1 MIAAYLLDRKETGA
15 EFDNQKMR
23 DEAKLVEQAADFK
36 ITARDPQARA
46 RANAGNVKDFTQ
58 DLIRVRKDFE
68 VPTGEKL
75 VETQKQ
81 MQRIYRKLTRGL
93 KGEEKETFLSEQSFK
108 YQEMV
113 QATGSYIDRCKLQI
127 KKPESNVLRPID
139 SMRVFSHAQDYQES
153 KDHILELE
161 GADLENVNLSM
172 ELARTV
178 TVGTPAEKY
187 YLAQVEHQKQVRAAN
202 IREVEGMSLGGPD
215 AEQSMDAQILA
226 DAPAANQEN
235 LSAAPTPVE
244 EGPVLK
250 PSYDYPWQG
259 R

>member
-1 MIAAYLLDRKETGA
+1 
-15 EFDNQKMR
+15 
-23 DEAKLVEQAADFK
+23 
-36 ITARDPQARA
+36 
-46 RANAGNVKDFTQ
+46 
-58 DLIRVRKDFE
+58 
-68 VPTGEKL
+68 
-75 VETQKQ
+75 
-81 MQRIYRKLTRGL
+81 
-93 KGEEKETFLSEQSFK
+93 
-108 YQEMV
+108 
-113 QATGSYIDRCKLQI
+113 
-127 KKPESNVLRPID
+127 
-139 SMRVFSHAQDYQES
+139 
-153 KDHILELE
+153 
-161 GADLENVNLSM
+161 M